1 MRPLPFCVQLVAA
14 CGSLPAVPKDDDDRD
29 DAGML
34 DECDAPGGD
43 AADSGDGDEA
53 AFGALG
59 FAPAQQAAGQ
69 LRQRVGAA
77 VSRGG
82 EGGGGGATA
91 PSGARVARGGEV
103 PRGGGGGQGR
113 GQGGRMMSSTE
124 AAAGRERQ
132 IADDITDELS
142 DMAAQLKASGLQMNA
157 TLKKQ
162 GKVRVLVGR
171 PSSWFV
177 IDGRTAANA

>member
-1 MRPLPFCVQLVAA
+1 
-14 CGSLPAVPKDDDDRD
+14 
-29 DAGML
+29 
-34 DECDAPGGD
+34 
-43 AADSGDGDEA
+43 
-53 AFGALG
+53 
-59 FAPAQQAAGQ
+59 
-69 LRQRVGAA
+69 
-77 VSRGG
+77 
-82 EGGGGGATA
+82 
-91 PSGARVARGGEV
+91 
-103 PRGGGGGQGR
+103 
-113 GQGGRMMSSTE
+113 MMSSTE